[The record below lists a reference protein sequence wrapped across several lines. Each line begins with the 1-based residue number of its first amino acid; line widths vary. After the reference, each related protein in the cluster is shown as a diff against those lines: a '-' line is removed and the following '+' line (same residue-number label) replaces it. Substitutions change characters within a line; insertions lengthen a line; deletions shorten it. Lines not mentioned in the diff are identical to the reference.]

1 MPRKKRAVEEVA
13 APAVEADE
21 VTSEVVDAVG
31 PESAGQSA
39 GNAAGLDEIPGA
51 TAPDADDTDLLE
63 ALSDEASRALTFRL
77 GEQLYGLPIGFVQ
90 EIQQIV
96 ELMPLPDAAPA
107 LVGLLDVRG
116 LVVPAIDLRTL
127 VGMPRREYTLQTPMV
142 LCRVHGKV
150 VCLIVD
156 AVEDVVE
163 IPHDCMQAPSALYAL
178 ADRMVGVCRL
188 PQGLVLMLD
197 PERLVPDTAL
207 AAADRVGGES

>member
-1 MPRKKRAVEEVA
+1 MPRKKKADDETATPAVDAPEAAELPPAADDAAVLDGPASQEVHDADLRAADEPDLFDVVAVEV
-13 APAVEADE
+13 P
-21 VTSEVVDAVG
+21 
-31 PESAGQSA
+31 
-39 GNAAGLDEIPGA
+39 
-51 TAPDADDTDLLE
+51 
-63 ALSDEASRALTFRL
+63 RALTFRL
-77 GEQLYGLPIGFVQ
+77 DDQLYGLPIGFVQ

-127 VGMPRREYTLQTPMV
+127 VGMPRREYTLETPMV
-142 LCRVHGKV
+142 FCRVHGRV

-163 IPHDCMQAPSALYAL
+163 VPHDCMQAASALYAL
-178 ADRMVGVCRL
+178 ADRMLGVCRL

-197 PERLVPDTAL
+197 PERLVPDVAL
-207 AAADRVGGES
+207 AAADASGGERS

>member
-1 MPRKKRAVEEVA
+1 MPRKRKADDETA
-13 APAVEADE
+13 APVVEASDGVEATTE
-21 VTSEVVDAVG
+21 VSGA
-31 PESAGQSA
+31 
-39 GNAAGLDEIPGA
+39 AAGDDRESREYEQAYEPATDDLDLF
-51 TAPDADDTDLLE
+51 DVE
-63 ALSDEASRALTFRL
+63 AAEVPRALTFRL
-77 GEQLYGLPIGFVQ
+77 DEQLYGLPIGFVQ

-127 VGMPRREYTLQTPMV
+127 VGMPKREYTLETPMV
-142 LCRVHGKV
+142 FCRVHGRV

-178 ADRMVGVCRL
+178 ADRMLGVCRL

-197 PERLVPDTAL
+197 PERLVPDAAL
-207 AAADRVGGES
+207 AAADVSGGERL